1 MNPGNPP
8 KKKRKEK
15 GVYKREEWEWKKLGF
30 KLETRKCKVASK
42 TAARLTKLSYIYIYV
57 RERERE
63 RERDKRFKT
72 RTYKKKRE
80 RERERQERCAIGGQ
94 S

>member
-1 MNPGNPP
+1 M
-8 KKKRKEK
+8 
-15 GVYKREEWEWKKLGF
+15 GF

-63 RERDKRFKT
+63 REIKDSKLVHT
-72 RTYKKKRE
+72 RKRE
-80 RERERQERCAIGGQ
+80 RERETREVCNRRTKLKNGCSEAWNSAREILGGEEV
-94 S
+94 

>member
-1 MNPGNPP
+1 M
-8 KKKRKEK
+8 
-15 GVYKREEWEWKKLGF
+15 GF

-57 RERERE
+57 CERE

-80 RERERQERCAIGGQ
+80 RERQERCAIGGQ

>member
-1 MNPGNPP
+1 M
-8 KKKRKEK
+8 
-15 GVYKREEWEWKKLGF
+15 GF

-42 TAARLTKLSYIYIYV
+42 TAARLTKLSYIYICV

-80 RERERQERCAIGGQ
+80 RERETGEVCNRRTKLKNGCSEAWNSAREILGGEEV
-94 S
+94 

>member
-1 MNPGNPP
+1 M
-8 KKKRKEK
+8 
-15 GVYKREEWEWKKLGF
+15 GF

-42 TAARLTKLSYIYIYV
+42 TAARLTKLSYIYMCE

-63 RERDKRFKT
+63 REIKDSKLVHT
-72 RTYKKKRE
+72 RKRE